1 MKNNDNERNVNTM
14 TAKINAEE
22 IKNPWK
28 ITSED
33 LELYLWRRA
42 ELVGMIYERN
52 ALAGSVTA
60 VRYDSDGTHGTE
72 PGDPTAR
79 KVARMDELD
88 AKIAERE
95 KKLLHTLDYIN
106 SIPYPITRY
115 TIIRHYCFGET
126 YKDIAED
133 IAKVGKG
140 LTPDAL
146 RKRANTFEKMYLIK
160 RIDA

>member
-1 MKNNDNERNVNTM
+1 M
-14 TAKINAEE
+14 TAKINTETIE
-22 IKNPWK
+22 NPFK

-33 LELYLWRRA
+33 LELYRWRRA
-42 ELVGMIYERN
+42 ELVEMIYERN
-52 ALAGSVTA
+52 ALAGSVSA
-60 VRYDSDGTHGTE
+60 VRYDSDGTHSTE

-88 AKIAERE
+88 KKISAME

-106 SIPYPITRY
+106 NIPYPITRY
-115 TIIRHYCFGET
+115 VILRHYCYGET
-126 YKDIAED
+126 YNKIAADIAD
-133 IAKVGKG
+133 AGKK

-146 RKRANTFEKMYLIK
+146 RKQAGTFERTYLID

>member
-1 MKNNDNERNVNTM
+1 M
-14 TAKINAEE
+14 TAKINTAE
-22 IKNPWK
+22 IKNEWK

-33 LELYLWRRA
+33 LELYRWRRA
-42 ELVGMIYERN
+42 ELVEMICERN
-52 ALAGSVTA
+52 ALAGSVSA
-60 VRYDSDGTHGTE
+60 VRYDSDGTHSTE

-88 AKIAERE
+88 KRIGELE

-115 TIIRHYCFGET
+115 VILRHYCCGET
-126 YKDIAED
+126 YAKISDDIAN
-133 IAKVGKG
+133 AGKK

-146 RKRANTFEKMYLIK
+146 RKQAATFEKTYLIE

>member
-1 MKNNDNERNVNTM
+1 M
-14 TAKINAEE
+14 TAKINTETIE
-22 IKNPWK
+22 NRWK

-33 LELYLWRRA
+33 LELYRWRRS
-42 ELVGMIYERN
+42 ELVEMIYERN
-52 ALAGSVTA
+52 ALAGSVSA
-60 VRYDSDGTHGTE
+60 VKYDSDGTHGTE

-88 AKIAERE
+88 KKISEVE

-115 TIIRHYCFGET
+115 VIIRHYCYGET
-126 YKDIAED
+126 YKKIAED
-133 IAKVGKG
+133 IAKAGKE
-140 LTPDAL
+140 LTADAL
-146 RKRANTFEKMYLIK
+146 RKQVGTYERTYLID